1 MSVEEIK
8 QKYGISNS
16 VDLMRHLGIEFD
28 GSNYKVNGRTYDD
41 YEEAVVAADSGQDVI
56 RADKKNHLP
65 KVTASHYADYGTA
78 RFVASFLAFVGWLCV
93 VISLLWALVTFSEV
107 PRYGSGEKYMALLPS
122 LILFIAGIVQVAG
135 SQMMRAVVDTA
146 TYTRNILENIERRL

>member
-28 GSNYKVNGRTYDD
+28 GSKYKVNGQAYDD
-41 YEEAVVAADSGQDVI
+41 YEAAVIAADSGQDVI
-56 RADKKNHLP
+56 RADKNNHLP
-65 KVTASHYADYGTA
+65 NTTASHYADYGTA
-78 RFVASFLAFVGWLCV
+78 RFFASFLAFIGWVCV
-93 VISLLWALVTFSEV
+93 AISILLALVALSELS
-107 PRYGSGEKYMALLPS
+107 RYDSGAKFGAS